1 MNAGTLRLLLLLLV
15 LVLYALAIVYLS
27 RRFLSPTQFALW
39 GLFALVVP
47 ILGPFI
53 VFLMRPCGKSPPL

>member
-1 MNAGTLRLLLLLLV
+1 MNAGTLRLLLLLLIF
-15 LVLYALAIVYLS
+15 VLYAMAIIYLS
-27 RRFLSPTQFALW
+27 RRFLSPLQFAFW

-53 VFLMRPCGKSPPL
+53 VFLAEPGGRSPRP